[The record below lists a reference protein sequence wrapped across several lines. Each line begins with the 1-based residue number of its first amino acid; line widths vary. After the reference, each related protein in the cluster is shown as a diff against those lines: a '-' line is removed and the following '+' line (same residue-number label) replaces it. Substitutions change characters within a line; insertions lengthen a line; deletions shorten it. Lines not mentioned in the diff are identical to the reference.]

1 VNSMGNKNRLKDTFF
16 LFSSLHNLVSY
27 YSNTAA
33 YLQRKRCPLSDAEA
47 EITRD
52 DCKQIINTDLMLE
65 LELELEKNLITNRGL

>member
-1 VNSMGNKNRLKDTFF
+1 MNSMGNKNRLKDTFF

-47 EITRD
+47 EITLD
-52 DCKQIINTDLMLE
+52 DYINTDLMLE

>member
-1 VNSMGNKNRLKDTFF
+1 MGNKNRLKDTFF

>member
-1 VNSMGNKNRLKDTFF
+1 MNSMGNKNRLKDTFF

-47 EITRD
+47 EITLD
-52 DCKQIINTDLMLE
+52 DYINTDLMLELE

>member
-1 VNSMGNKNRLKDTFF
+1 MGNKNRLKDTFF

-65 LELELEKNLITNRGL
+65 LELELELEKNLITNRGL